1 MRRQAVAA
9 NRDHALALQLSGHPP
24 GRPAPVPI
32 GATLIVSPVSIVHE
46 WAKEI
51 ARHALGL
58 RVFMYAGRK
67 SNMLPEDTHQRG
79 GCGVPPAP
87 PPSAQCSY
95 CWSPAVAPTNKRDVA
110 RITVA
115 RRPPHQPA
123 VAQQQQQQQQQ
134 QRVAPAPS
142 APVAA
147 YVPSANGAQPPAW
160 AGRPPAAAAVAAAA
174 SSVATLPSAPRLVFG
189 GEGALAWHRLA
200 ERG

>member
-95 CWSPAVAPTNKRDVA
+95 CWCA
-110 RITVA
+110 RSCADQQA
-115 RRPPHQPA
+115 RCGKDHCGA
-123 VAQQQQQQQQQ
+123 SAA
-134 QRVAPAPS
+134 APARGGS
-142 APVAA
+142 
-147 YVPSANGAQPPAW
+147 
-160 AGRPPAAAAVAAAA
+160 AAAA